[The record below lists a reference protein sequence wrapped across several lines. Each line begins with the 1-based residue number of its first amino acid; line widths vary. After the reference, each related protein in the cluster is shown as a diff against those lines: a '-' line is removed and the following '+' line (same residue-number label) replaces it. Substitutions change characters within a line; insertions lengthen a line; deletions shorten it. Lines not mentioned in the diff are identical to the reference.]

1 LRLWCSGD
9 ELKARAS
16 IGVSDV
22 EAGRTSPEQ
31 VLDHMNRVLF
41 TENGFCIEWGDRG
54 EEHLNGSLAAA
65 LDTRSA
71 PPLLLAI
78 VYQAVAA
85 RLGVELAFCNFP
97 GHVLLRAE
105 GARTASITDGVDGE
119 PQWFVDPAARGR
131 RLLPAQVCDALRRLG
146 MAEEDNAAWTTA
158 VDPVLVW
165 ARILRA
171 VETNAKR
178 GGDKQR
184 AWFFR
189 SLGGGLHPPG
199 IKTPEARLDLMGQRL
214 AHIWPVDHYTQQ
226 QEREHTGL

>member
-1 LRLWCSGD
+1 
-9 ELKARAS
+9 
-16 IGVSDV
+16 
-22 EAGRTSPEQ
+22 
-31 VLDHMNRVLF
+31 MNRVLF

-65 LDTRSA
+65 LDTRAA

-78 VYQAVAA
+78 VYQARLPSHFRPSRTPLPSHFCFNLPHVASDQFVTCARVQAVAA

-146 MAEEDNAAWTTA
+146 MAEEVREARPSLQLSWQPRGHSDRFVALS
-158 VDPVLVW
+158 PVALSP
-165 ARILRA
+165 RRA
-171 VETNAKR
+171 VL
-178 GGDKQR
+178 
-184 AWFFR
+184 WL
-189 SLGGGLHPPG
+189 S
-199 IKTPEARLDLMGQRL
+199 
-214 AHIWPVDHYTQQ
+214 PVVTRNDP
-226 QEREHTGL
+226 